1 MSQSRAETL
10 ASIREQKNV
19 FVRVRRLLDQARFKT
34 HHLPVRRT
42 VEQLDRRNKRRHR
55 LARIRWAGSLSYF
68 SIGQGEPIVSS
79 ARKPHHIHGIPDGY
93 GGGTGRHEGH
103 TRAICHEEAPRHL
116 PGHRATDMR
125 ATHEVLVCRAAEQ
138 SGNGLHRCGERI
150 LQSGLFNFNVF
161 EAGHEDLRAEP
172 PAIRA

>member
-10 ASIREQKNV
+10 ASIRAQKNE

-42 VEQLDRRNKRRHR
+42 VEQLDRPNKRRHR
-55 LARIRWAGSLSYF
+55 LPRIRWAGSLSYF
-68 SIGQGEPIVSS
+68 SIGPGEPIVST

-93 GGGTGRHEGH
+93 GGGTARHEGH

-116 PGHRATDMR
+116 DRKSTRLNSSHLGI
-125 ATHEVLVCRAAEQ
+125 
-138 SGNGLHRCGERI
+138 SY
-150 LQSGLFNFNVF
+150 
-161 EAGHEDLRAEP
+161 
-172 PAIRA
+172 